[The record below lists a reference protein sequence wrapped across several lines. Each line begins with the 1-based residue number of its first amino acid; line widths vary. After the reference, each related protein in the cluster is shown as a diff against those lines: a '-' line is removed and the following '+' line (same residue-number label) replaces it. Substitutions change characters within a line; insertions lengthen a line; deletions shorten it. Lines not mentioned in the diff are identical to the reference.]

1 MDRFFVFVVVALMAV
16 VGGCRSQKTAETVT
30 VAAYDT
36 ASHSAVTARSSCLHL
51 TCRDSVSS
59 ERVLVFD
66 SLEIIVP
73 ASRQDSLS
81 VPVRIRAVNGSLSAS
96 SRRTS
101 LSALSVD
108 ITDSVR
114 SKMDFSRSSSSDI
127 DSVAVYE
134 PPDTRQV
141 LPIMILLAFAALVMF
156 VICRND

>member
-36 ASHSAVTARSSCLHL
+36 ASHSAVTARSSC
-51 TCRDSVSS
+51 RDSVSS

-96 SRRTS
+96 SWRTS

>member
-36 ASHSAVTARSSCLHL
+36 ASHSAVTARSS
-51 TCRDSVSS
+51 CRDSVSS